1 MISFQYKFSTVL
13 LSLLQIF
20 PKFSAFTKEKFTNE
34 KIKII
39 KNIFIIGFCF
49 KKFLQILSYFYFYY
63 K

>member
-20 PKFSAFTKEKFTNE
+20 PRFSAFTKEKFTNE

-39 KNIFIIGFCF
+39 KNIFIISFCF